1 MIGVDP
7 VEIIED
13 HGNDGIERTTLGT
26 AKNNQ
31 VKTTIPATI
40 ETIKTGNQGK
50 DMVMTIE
57 TVRPGVVM
65 KILKIVITKIEGP
78 KNQQIKKFPSHQDLR
93 ALSANSLGNIF
104 YEFSHLLQFRP
115 VFIPVS
121 FSPITWTS

>member
-50 DMVMTIE
+50 DGNDNRDRSSGSGHE
-57 TVRPGVVM
+57 NSKNRNNKNRRPKKSADKEISKPSG
-65 KILKIVITKIEGP
+65 LKG
-78 KNQQIKKFPSHQDLR
+78 
-93 ALSANSLGNIF
+93 
-104 YEFSHLLQFRP
+104 
-115 VFIPVS
+115 FIS
-121 FSPITWTS
+121 KLFG